1 MTRAELVTYL
11 ETTYTNLSIEDD
23 GEVLTVTDDDSGSV
37 TKLTVDSDLIE
48 NTAVDDEPR
57 VHFLIDSV
65 SLVE

>member
-11 ETTYTNLSIEDD
+11 EATYTNLSIEDD